1 MTAKSLPTIVQ
12 DPPIARWLFADTRSA
27 WIWLIVRVYLGWKW
41 LEAGWHKLQDP
52 AWVAGGEALKGFWT
66 RVVSIPEPPSRP
78 PITYG
83 WYREFLQALLDGGHY
98 SWFAKLIA
106 YGETL
111 VGIGLILGTLVGIT
125 AFLGAFMNFN
135 FMLAGTASTNPV
147 LFILAVLLMLAWKV
161 SGWYGLDRWLL
172 PLLGTPWQPGREIRG
187 GLRASPGAAG

>member
-1 MTAKSLPTIVQ
+1 MTAKSLPTIVE

-41 LEAGWHKLQDP
+41 LEAGWDKLQDP

-125 AFLGAFMNFN
+125 AFLGAFMSFN